1 MCMCIYVYVCVCVN
15 CFTELFTLSQEAE
28 RIGENAL
35 VIDSL
40 TKVISGER
48 MCVHVI
54 CRWLVYMCDVCVN
67 SSILSMCVVLH
78 IRLLQ

>member
-35 VIDSL
+35 VIDRL

-48 MCVHVI
+48 MCVHH
-54 CRWLVYMCDVCVN
+54 VCACHMQMV
-67 SSILSMCVVLH
+67 SVHV
-78 IRLLQ
+78 